1 LKFLLTCKEQ
11 VNYRNKRSPGPPGKD
26 LLVAA
31 GEQEDIR
38 NFFLFSKVN
47 VSQVPK
53 SACVTAGMVRPQAA
67 LSRVSDEHSF
77 EFPPVCL
84 ACCYQEV

>member
-1 LKFLLTCKEQ
+1 MP
-11 VNYRNKRSPGPPGKD
+11 RPPAKD